1 MPDPVSGE
9 RAFANV
15 VHKPEKQMKLESL
28 NEFVLNERKMA
39 KFKLPERLEILVELS
54 ITNVG
59 KINIESKMAM
69 ESASNREIKFW
80 LIYK

>member
-1 MPDPVSGE
+1 
-9 RAFANV
+9 
-15 VHKPEKQMKLESL
+15 MKLESL

-69 ESASNREIKFW
+69 ESAPNREIKFW

>member
-1 MPDPVSGE
+1 
-9 RAFANV
+9 
-15 VHKPEKQMKLESL
+15 MKLESL